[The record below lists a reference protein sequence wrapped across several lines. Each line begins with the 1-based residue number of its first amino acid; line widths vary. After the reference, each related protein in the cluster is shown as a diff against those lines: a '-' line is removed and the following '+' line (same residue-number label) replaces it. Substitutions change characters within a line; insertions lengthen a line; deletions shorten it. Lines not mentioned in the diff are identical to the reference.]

1 MNRTPSRAARA
12 TRGASRL
19 GLGVAALIAIAA
31 IAITLVIVRF
41 RNMETPL
48 DPDLVAV
55 APFANETGDA
65 TLEPLGRLAAE
76 RITQGIQQHRVTDVV
91 PPAVAVAAAAEAE
104 EATDR
109 VRAFAEATGA
119 GVVLHGAYYLL
130 GDSLQFQLQITD
142 AAEATVLAALH
153 PMTGPSDP
161 ATESLNL
168 VRERVLGTLAAALD
182 VRAGSAHIPMQ
193 PPSLEMYRVMQQ
205 ATVPEAR
212 GDMAEALRI
221 YRQAW
226 ATDSS
231 FYPAMWMV
239 AGLTDD
245 PAEQDSLYRLLDGY
259 RDQMSEAER
268 LLLQIMRGPPVDPD
282 ADLQR
287 LRRLAELVP
296 WWWVAAGETAWRVHR
311 PRESLELL
319 ARADTTNPYF
329 PIHEHSYWRAAG
341 ESRHIL
347 GQYEEEL
354 ELALAARH
362 QAADRHTVPDYDDA
376 QLLVG
381 PLRPLAALGRI
392 DDFNLRLDTIL
403 ALPPW
408 TTPWGAVRTPAGYV
422 LLEARE
428 LRAHGHRDAAHQ
440 ALERVIAWYE
450 ARPAEEIRQAKST
463 YGYVVAVSLYGLERW
478 EEARTAFEA
487 VLAEGG
493 RWHADA
499 LAGLGAVAVRLGD
512 ADAARAISAQLAEQR
527 GGEPLGRA
535 RIAAL
540 LGEREEAVRLLR
552 EAFDAAGHWGLFIR
566 QRHQDMDFESL
577 RGYQPFELLMRPRG

>member
-1 MNRTPSRAARA
+1 MNRTPSRAADA
-12 TRGASRL
+12 TRRARL

-31 IAITLVIVRF
+31 IAITLVIVRS
-41 RNMETPL
+41 RNTELPL

-65 TLEPLGRLAAE
+65 ALEPLGRLAAE
-76 RITQGIQQHRVTDVV
+76 RITQGIQQHGVAEVV
-91 PPAVAVAAAAEAE
+91 PPAVVVAAATEAQG
-104 EATDR
+104 ATDR

-142 AAEATVLAALH
+142 VVEQKLMTALW
-153 PMTGPSDP
+153 PVTGPSDP
-161 ATESLNL
+161 ATESLDL
-168 VRERVLGTLAAALD
+168 VGKRVLGTLAAALD
-182 VRAGSAHIPMQ
+182 VRAGMAHVPSQ
-193 PPSLEMYRVMQQ
+193 PASIEVYRLMEQ
-205 ATVPEAR
+205 AGIHEAR
-212 GDMAEALRI
+212 GDMAAALQLF
-221 YRQAW
+221 RQAW
-226 ATDSS
+226 AMDSNY
-231 FYPAMWMV
+231 YPALSLIASW
-239 AGLTDD
+239 TDD
-245 PAEQDSLYRLLDGY
+245 PAEADSLNRLLEGF
-259 RDQMSEAER
+259 RDRMGEAER
-268 LLLQIMRGPPVDPD
+268 LVWELTRDPPVDPEIR
-282 ADLQR
+282 LQKV
-287 LRRLAELVP
+287 RRLAELVP
-296 WWWVAAGETAWRVHR
+296 WWWVGAGYTAWEMHR
-311 PRESLELL
+311 PREALELL
-319 ARADTTNPYF
+319 ARVDTANPNF

-341 ESRHIL
+341 ESHHIL

-362 QAADRHTVPDYDDA
+362 QAADRHTVADYEDY
-376 QLLVG
+376 QLMVG

-392 DDFNLRLDTIL
+392 DDFNARLDTLL
-403 ALPPW
+403 ALPPR
-408 TTPWGAVRTPAGYV
+408 TTPWGAVRTPAGYA

-440 ALERVIAWYE
+440 TLARIIAWYE
-450 ARPAEEIRQAKST
+450 TRPAEEVRQAKST
-463 YGYVVAVSLYGLERW
+463 YGYVVAASLYELERW

-499 LAGLGAVAVRLGD
+499 LAGLGAVAARLED
-512 ADAARAISAQLAEQR
+512 RDAARAISAQLAEQP
-527 GGEPLGRA
+527 GEEPLGRA

-552 EAFDAAGHWGLFIR
+552 EALDASGNWGLFIR

-577 RGYQPFELLMRPRG
+577 HGYQPFELLMRPRG